1 MSENVVVRARIS
13 PKIKEEASI
22 VLKEMGLTVSDVFRM
37 TLSKIAKEKAL
48 PFDLHIPNSE
58 TIATLE
64 KSERG
69 EDLHHAKNAEELFEQ
84 LGI

>member
-13 PKIKEEASI
+13 PEVKAEASA

-37 TLSKIAKEKAL
+37 TLAKIAKEKAL
-48 PFDLHIPNSE
+48 PFELHIPNSE
-58 TIATLE
+58 TIAVLE

-69 EDLHHAKNAEELFEQ
+69 EDLHHAKNADDLFDQ

>member
-1 MSENVVVRARIS
+1 MSENVVVRARVN
-13 PKIKEEASI
+13 PEIKEEASI

-37 TLSKIAKEKAL
+37 TLSKIAKEKKL
-48 PFDLHIPNSE
+48 PFELHAPNSE
-58 TIATLE
+58 TIAALE

-69 EDLHHAKNAEELFEQ
+69 EDLHRAKNAEELFEQ